1 MLLELNF
8 IYKESLHSDKTGS
21 NLRPK
26 VLSSRKPFMTN
37 ENYLVCSCLTFLLY
51 YLHLTN
57 FNFALCLCWFSIT
70 GTVTLLEVS
79 ITRNFAGVKEKDL
92 LKAKF
97 SNIKVTIW
105 KLSERN
111 LLPSFNQNTIG
122 DSIVD
127 TKLCFW
133 IVHAYCVFLKP
144 FLPQTKT
151 VH

>member
-1 MLLELNF
+1 MLLEFNF

-37 ENYLVCSCLTFLLY
+37 ENSLVCSCLTFLLY

-57 FNFALCLCWFSIT
+57 FNFALCLCWFSLIT

-79 ITRNFAGVKEKDL
+79 IARNFARVKEKDL
-92 LKAKF
+92 LKKF

-105 KLSERN
+105 KVSEIYYLPLTKIPLETALWILSFVFE
-111 LLPSFNQNTIG
+111 LFML
-122 DSIVD
+122 IV
-127 TKLCFW
+127 F
-133 IVHAYCVFLKP
+133 F
-144 FLPQTKT
+144 
-151 VH
+151 